1 MIKSFADKKTED
13 LYNGKFIK
21 QFSSFREKAE
31 RKILIVDCAKTLED
45 LKVPHGNKLEP
56 LIGDRQGY
64 YSIRI
69 NEQWRVCFRWIDNN
83 AYDVTIVD
91 YH

>member
-1 MIKSFADKKTED
+1 MIKSFADKRTEE
-13 LYNGKFIK
+13 LYKGKFVK

-31 RKILIVDCAKTLED
+31 RKLLIIDCANNLVDIKN
-45 LKVPHGNKLEP
+45 PPGNKLEM
-56 LIGDRQGY
+56 LSGNREGY

-69 NEQWRVCFRWIDNN
+69 DKQWRVCFKWVGNN
-83 AYDVTIVD
+83 AYDVEIVD